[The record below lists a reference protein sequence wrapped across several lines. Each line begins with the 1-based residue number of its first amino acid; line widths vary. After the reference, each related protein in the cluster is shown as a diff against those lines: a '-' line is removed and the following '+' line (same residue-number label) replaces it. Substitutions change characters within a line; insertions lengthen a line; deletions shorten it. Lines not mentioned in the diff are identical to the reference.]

1 MENHDKNKI
10 EQIVKTRKQAHGY
23 YLKNSRVYQS
33 FVEMEQKIFHL
44 LKDTLMLFI
53 EH

>member
-23 YLKNSRVYQS
+23 YLKKLQS
-33 FVEMEQKIFHL
+33 ISIFCGDGT
-44 LKDTLMLFI
+44 KDISFI
-53 EH
+53 KGYTDAFY